1 MPQVKLSVRAR
12 EDLRR
17 PYGFLA
23 EKDAG
28 AAGRALEAIEVALL
42 TVEKFP
48 SMYWYADEESELREL
63 VIEFGS
69 SSYLALYFWDEI
81 IDVII
86 VLAVKHQLENDYG
99 LDHLA

>member
-1 MPQVKLSVRAR
+1 MPQVKLSDRAR

-17 PYGFLA
+17 LYSFLA

-28 AAGRALEAIEVALL
+28 AAGRALEPIEVALF

-48 SMYWYADEESELREL
+48 EMYRYVDEESELREL

-69 SSYLALYFWDEI
+69 SGYVALYLWDEI
-81 IDVII
+81 IDVVI

-99 LDHLA
+99 LDA

>member
-1 MPQVKLSVRAR
+1 MPQVKLSDRAR
-12 EDLRR
+12 EDVRR
-17 PYGFLA
+17 LYSFLA

-28 AAGRALEAIEVALL
+28 AAGRALAAIEVALL

-48 SMYWYADEESELREL
+48 EMYRYADEESELREL

-69 SSYLALYFWDEI
+69 SGYAVQYFWDEI
-81 IDVII
+81 IDVVI

-99 LDHLA
+99 LDA